1 MTDIT
6 RADLDHLRN
15 DITLQIH
22 RIEAKLDE
30 KPSVAAL
37 YQAVVV
43 MMFGLSTAITATV
56 VVLNTVGLLKH

>member
-1 MTDIT
+1 
-6 RADLDHLRN
+6 
-15 DITLQIH
+15 
-22 RIEAKLDE
+22 
-30 KPSVAAL
+30 VAAL